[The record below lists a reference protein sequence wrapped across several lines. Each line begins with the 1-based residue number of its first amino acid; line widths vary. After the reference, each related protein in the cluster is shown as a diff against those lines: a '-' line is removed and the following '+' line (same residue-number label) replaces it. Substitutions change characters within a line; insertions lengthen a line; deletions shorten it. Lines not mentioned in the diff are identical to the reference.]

1 MTWVNFLTLLT
12 ILTYHAYRL
21 CHLQKDLTGSPIKI
35 FKIISFKHLSFIVI
49 ISAIIPVLEQAI
61 MYTPQQPIPDAIC
74 RLTTQLGIVCL
85 AISKLALHLFVA
97 VRSQVAT
104 RTTNKLYTIGLLLIL
119 SDVLYIIYVVS
130 GIPTILSVQ
139 NGVLCQVIDISLPV
153 YIWFAMNDFV
163 IGMYCLLAFVLPL
176 RKYVWLEHQE
186 KMENRTNGDNGGSPT
201 PNASDSELQE
211 LTTRI
216 MIFSGIALIS
226 TIAVSVISSVVNAS
240 GAVLFP
246 IDATVNALCVVLQFK
261 NYERKHCLS
270 CFGLFAPPPTLKS
283 MSSVSQIS
291 RLEVPA
297 SPTNKVSIIIHERCV
312 NPSKDGGK
320 SMTSKPKLKDNVS
333 LSTSLVQNDAH
344 IEP

>member
-1 MTWVNFLTLLT
+1 MSDHETIWTNVSFRIIMTWVNFLTLLT

-61 MYTPQQPIPDAIC
+61 MYTPQQPIPHAIC

-163 IGMYCLLAFVLPL
+163 IGMYCLLAFILPL
-176 RKYVWLEHQE
+176 RKYVWLEKQD
-186 KMENRTNGDNGGSPT
+186 TSPNT
-201 PNASDSELQE
+201 SDPELQR
-211 LTTRI
+211 LAHRI
-216 MIFSGIALIS
+216 MIFSGIALVS
-226 TIAVSVISSVVNAS
+226 TMAFVVISSILQLPAVFMMIDSTINA
-240 GAVLFP
+240 F
-246 IDATVNALCVVLQFK
+246 CVMLQFK
-261 NYERKHCLS
+261 HSERTIRFPCSDVCVSSSQTLTLRSLS
-270 CFGLFAPPPTLKS
+270 S
-283 MSSVSQIS
+283 
-291 RLEVPA
+291 
-297 SPTNKVSIIIHERCV
+297 TNKVTVIIHGAAAPTDAQRC
-312 NPSKDGGK
+312 D
-320 SMTSKPKLKDNVS
+320 
-333 LSTSLVQNDAH
+333 
-344 IEP
+344 E